1 MQGKEILEEIKSVI
15 SGKTLDAVLP
25 PLVFVVAH
33 QSLDLT
39 TALILSLGLAVLL
52 AVIRF
57 LRKQTWKYALG
68 GLGGVV
74 LASGLVYLTRDAA
87 NYFIGSVIS
96 SAFLFFIAL
105 ASLLIGK
112 PLAVWASH
120 LSRGWSLDWYWRKDI
135 KPAYIEV
142 TWFWTAFILIRLII
156 QLMLFLRGDIFTLV
170 WANIVLGWPMTLG
183 VLIISYIYGIW
194 RLHRLSGPGIE
205 EFKAEKE
212 PPWKGQTRGF

>member
-25 PLVFVVAH
+25 PLVFVFAN
-33 QSLDLT
+33 QSLSLNV
-39 TALILSLGLAVLL
+39 ALILSLGLTVLL
-52 AVIRF
+52 AVIRL

-74 LASGLVYLTRDAA
+74 LASGLVYLTRDAV

-96 SAFLFFIAL
+96 SAFLFLIAL
-105 ASLLIGK
+105 ISLLIGK

-142 TWFWTAFILIRLII
+142 TWFWTAFILIRLFI
-156 QLMLFLRGDIFTLV
+156 QLMLFLRGDIFTLA
-170 WANIVLGWPMTLG
+170 WANMVLGWPMTLG

>member
-25 PLVFVVAH
+25 PLVFVFAH
-33 QSLDLT
+33 QSLGLN

-57 LRKQTWKYALG
+57 LHKQTWKYALG

-87 NYFIGSVIS
+87 NYFIGSLIS
-96 SAFLFFIAL
+96 SAFLFLIAL
-105 ASLLIGK
+105 VSLLIGK
-112 PLAVWASH
+112 PLAIWASH

-142 TWFWTAFILIRLII
+142 TWFWTAFILIRLFI
-156 QLMLFLRGDIFTLV
+156 QLMLFLRGDIFTLA
-170 WANIVLGWPMTLG
+170 WANIVLGWPMTLV

-194 RLHRLSGPGIE
+194 RLHRLGGPGIE
-205 EFKAEKE
+205 EFKAEKG